1 MGQSMDHVVSM
12 LIPLAA
18 GYAWYSGGENGYIYV
33 FLGGLAISVVN
44 FIIASRIKVE
54 TNW

>member
-18 GYAWYSGGENGYIYV
+18 GYMWYAGGADGYMIV
-33 FLGGLAISVVN
+33 FLGALVISAINYYV
-44 FIIASRIKVE
+44 AGKL
-54 TNW
+54 